1 MNKIQWVLLTTAL
14 VAIGLAIYAGSVWQ
28 ELNTAVDI
36 REPDAVV
43 NVPMGGTTDEI
54 VRVLEQKGVIAHALP
69 LKLYIK
75 LVNAGPLLKAGDYTF
90 KSPISP
96 VDVLQ
101 KIELGEQGG
110 NKITIVEG
118 WNRWDIARAMIA
130 VKSLKLT
137 SPKQVLSL
145 IDNTSS
151 VKDLDPDA
159 TSLEGYMFPETYF
172 VLSNSHADQI
182 ISEAV
187 AFFKKVWQRDLAAQ
201 AKAEHMSVH
210 EVVTIASIIETEAKL
225 KEERP
230 VIASVIYNRLQKKM
244 PLGMDSTIV
253 YASKLAGKWH
263 DDGKV
268 YQSDIDRVSPYN
280 TRKIVG
286 LPIAPVACPGL
297 PSLQAA
303 LRPAQTNY
311 LYYVRNPARN
321 DGAHNFYSD
330 ETSFGQGV
338 QALRDWEKRR
348 DQQEQKTSVPT
359 TKIQTTT
366 TKTTTTVTTTK
377 KTTHKGR
384 HK

>member
-1 MNKIQWVLLTTAL
+1 MKPIQWILLTTAL
-14 VAIGLAIYAGSVWQ
+14 LTIGLALFLGCIWH

-43 NVPMGGTTDEI
+43 NVPMGGTPDEI
-54 VRVLEQKGVIAHALP
+54 VRVLEQKGVVQHAWP
-69 LKLYIK
+69 LKIYIK

-101 KIELGEQGG
+101 KLETGEQGA

-118 WNRWDIARAMIA
+118 WNRWDIAKAMVAI
-130 VKSLKLT
+130 KPLKL
-137 SPKQVLSL
+137 SGAKQALSL
-145 IDNTSS
+145 IQSTALI
-151 VKDLDPDA
+151 KDLDPDA
-159 TSLEGYMFPETYF
+159 TSLEGYIFPETYF
-172 VLSNSHADQI
+172 VLSNSRPDDI
-182 ISEAV
+182 IAEAV

-201 AKAEHMSVH
+201 AKIEHLTVH
-210 EVVTIASIIETEAKL
+210 QVVTIASIIETEAKL

-230 VIASVIYNRLQKKM
+230 VIASVIYNRLQKNM

-253 YASKLAGKWH
+253 YASKLSEKWH

-286 LPIAPVACPGL
+286 LPIGPVACPGL
-297 PSLQAA
+297 ASLQAA
-303 LRPAQTNY
+303 LHPAQSNY
-311 LYYVRNPARN
+311 IYYVRNPARN

-330 ETSFGQGV
+330 ETKFGEGV
-338 QALRDWEKRR
+338 QSLRDWEKRR
-348 DQQEQKTSVPT
+348 DEQEKQDQK
-359 TKIQTTT
+359 
-366 TKTTTTVTTTK
+366 K
-377 KTTHKGR
+377 KNITARK
-384 HK
+384 K